1 MCAAKSN
8 LREYDAARLK
18 QVMGMIRASVP
29 VGFNHRKYPAGDPV
43 FEEAPTEV
51 PVIARELKAAASQIG
66 TLGGG
71 NHFLEIQV
79 DESGYVWIMIHS
91 GSRNVGFKIAKE
103 YHDIAKDHCQRWHA
117 NIPNEELA
125 FLPTDTQD
133 GNDYTEAM
141 NFALKFAHRS
151 REWMLRDMQISLET
165 VFPGIMFEEPLN
177 VHHNYARMENHFGK
191 NVLVHRK
198 GATSARAGELGIIPG
213 SQGTCSHIVEGLGN
227 PESFMSCSHGAGR
240 RMGRKQACR
249 ELSLEGEIAKLDA
262 AGVIHGIRTTNELDE
277 APGAYKD
284 IGTVMANQT
293 DLVKIVHTLR
303 PLAVIKG

>member
-8 LREYDAARLK
+8 LQDWDTERLK
-18 QVMGMIRASVP
+18 KVMGLIRERIP
-29 VGFNHRKYPAGDPV
+29 VGFKHRSSPQASPI
-43 FEEAPTEV
+43 FTEAPDYV
-51 PVIARELKAAASQIG
+51 PVVARELQSARSQIG

-71 NHFLEIQV
+71 NHFLEIQA
-79 DESGYVWIMIHS
+79 DESGYLWVMIHS
-91 GSRNVGFKIAKE
+91 GSRNVGFKIANE
-103 YHDIAKDHCQRWHA
+103 YHEKAKAHCERWHSA
-117 NIPNEELA
+117 IPNKELA
-125 FLPTDTQD
+125 FLPLDTPD
-133 GNDYTEAM
+133 GRDYMAAM
-141 NFALKFAHRS
+141 EFALKFANMS
-151 REWMLRDMQISLET
+151 RHWMLQDMVIALQE
-165 VFPGIMFEEPLN
+165 VFPDTSVESWD

-227 PESFMSCSHGAGR
+227 PESFTSCSHGAGR

-249 ELSLEGEIAKLDA
+249 ELSLEGEVAKLDA

-284 IGTVMANQT
+284 ISTVMANQA
-293 DLVKIVHTLR
+293 DLVRIVHSLR